1 MITIKEIARELG
13 LSTTTV
19 SNVIHGKTGEVSPE
33 TIDRVK
39 KFLDKVEY
47 VPNISARN
55 LAQNHSRIIGIVL
68 KSPESRYINL
78 LTDPFVSELIA
89 GIETGVREKGYFMM
103 IYMSDDIN
111 EILGQVSTWN
121 VDGLLLYCM
130 MDDDGK
136 RVLEKYHKPVVFID
150 TYPGKELKRY
160 VNIGLDD
167 EKGSHDITEYLI
179 RNGHRKIA
187 FLSDNDINVDH
198 QRFLGYK
205 RAFTESGIEYRDENF
220 LLLNSRK
227 EELEKSWRELAH
239 RARSFSAVVCSSDLF
254 AVQLIDAL
262 NDAGIRVPEDVSVVG
277 FDDNLY
283 GRLHRP
289 ALTTVHQDVEE
300 RGKLAAE
307 VLIDMISGKEPE
319 NSRVVM
325 EPSLVLRDTVKKLNG

>member
-1 MITIKEIARELG
+1 MITIKQIARELG

-33 TIDRVK
+33 TIDRVT

-68 KSPESRYINL
+68 KSQESRYINL

-89 GIETGVREKGYFMM
+89 GIESGVREKGYFMM
-103 IYMSDDIN
+103 VYMSDDIN
-111 EILGQVSTWN
+111 EILSQVSTWN

-205 RAFTESGIEYRDENF
+205 RALKEAGIEYRDENF

-227 EELEKSWRELAH
+227 EELERSWRELAG
-239 RARSFSAVVCSSDLF
+239 RATGFSAVVCCSDLF
-254 AVQLIDAL
+254 AIQLMDAL
-262 NDAGIRVPEDVSVVG
+262 NDAGIRVPDDVSVVG